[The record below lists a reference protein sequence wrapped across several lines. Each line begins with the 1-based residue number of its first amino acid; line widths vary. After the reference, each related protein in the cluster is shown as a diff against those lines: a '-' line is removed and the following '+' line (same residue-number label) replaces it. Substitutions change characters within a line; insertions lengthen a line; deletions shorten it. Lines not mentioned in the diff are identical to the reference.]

1 MYRVNETIKQARKE
15 GEAGEKMIMMSEALS
30 YF

>member
-1 MYRVNETIKQARKE
+1 MYRVNEILKQARKE
-15 GEAGEKMIMMSEALS
+15 GEAGEIMIMTNEALS